1 MSLDKSDSFSSGN
14 ALMGIASSNYVSPRR
29 DFSAAALSAASGEL
43 PYSLEAEQTVL
54 GAVLLDRD
62 VLSVAMNY
70 VKPESFFVTM
80 HKDLFAI
87 IIRFFTLGVNS
98 DIITV
103 LDAAVKEK
111 IFADSKSGKEY
122 LSTIAQSVPSTQ
134 NIESYCKI
142 VEEKYYIR
150 TLITTAHEIIDM
162 CSSGDNSANQLLDFA
177 EQRVYDIRQGREN
190 DGLTK
195 IDTVVMDAYDE
206 LSKKSGPDKDK
217 YLGARSGFS
226 DLDNVITGLNKSDLL
241 IVAARPAMGKTSFVL
256 NMAANVCRKSSEKEV
271 VIFSLEM
278 SKEQL
283 VTRMLSSES
292 LVDSDHLMK
301 GNISGEEWTK
311 LAKGAQRLSDMNLY
325 LDDTA
330 GITVVQ
336 MKAKLRRLQNL
347 GLVIIDYL
355 QLMSSNKKTDNRV
368 NEISEMTRQLKLMA
382 KELDVPVITLSQL
395 SRSVESRTDK
405 RPILSD
411 LRESGSIEQ
420 DADIVMFLY
429 RDAYYNKEKCP
440 DQTLAECIVA
450 KNRHGET
457 GTVNLRWNSQYTLFL
472 SDDRHAPAETK

>member
-1 MSLDKSDSFSSGN
+1 MDLNLD
-14 ALMGIASSNYVSPRR
+14 I
-29 DFSAAALSAASGEL
+29 GEL
-43 PYSLEAEQTVL
+43 PYNLEAEQTVL
-54 GAVLLDRD
+54 GALLLDPES
-62 VLSVAMNY
+62 LSIAMNY
-70 VKPESFFVTM
+70 IKPDSFYVTK
-80 HKDLFAI
+80 HRDLFAI
-87 IIRFFTLGVNS
+87 IIRLFTLGVNA

-103 LDAAVKEK
+103 INDAVKEG
-111 IFADSKSGKEY
+111 IFESTTAGKEY
-122 LSTIAQSVPSTQ
+122 LASIMEGVPTTK

-150 TLITTAHEIIDM
+150 SLITTARDIIEA
-162 CSSGDNSANQLLDFA
+162 SSAGQESASQLLDYA
-177 EQRVYDIRQGREN
+177 EQKIYDIRRGKAT
-190 DGLTK
+190 DGMMK
-195 IDTVVMDAYDE
+195 IDEVVLEAYDE
-206 LSKKSGPDKDK
+206 LGRKSGPDKEQ
-217 YLGARSGFS
+217 YIGAKSGFS
-226 DLDNVITGLNKSDLL
+226 DLDSVITGLNKSDLL

-256 NMAANVCRKSSEKEV
+256 NIASNVARRNKDMEI

-292 LVDSDHLMK
+292 LVESEYLMK
-301 GNISGEEWTK
+301 GNISGDQWVK
-311 LAKGAQRLSDMNLY
+311 LAEGAERLSSMNIY

-330 GITVVQ
+330 GITVPQ
-336 MKAKLRRLQNL
+336 MKAKLRRLKNP

-355 QLMSSNKKTDNRV
+355 QLMNSSRRIENRV
-368 NEISEMTRQLKLMA
+368 NEISEITRQLKLMA
-382 KELDVPVITLSQL
+382 KEMNVPVITLSQL

-429 RDAYYNKEKCP
+429 RDGYYNKENP

-457 GTVNLRWNSQYTLFL
+457 GTVNLRWNGQYTLFL
-472 SDDRHAPAETK
+472 GADMFNKQQPPGK